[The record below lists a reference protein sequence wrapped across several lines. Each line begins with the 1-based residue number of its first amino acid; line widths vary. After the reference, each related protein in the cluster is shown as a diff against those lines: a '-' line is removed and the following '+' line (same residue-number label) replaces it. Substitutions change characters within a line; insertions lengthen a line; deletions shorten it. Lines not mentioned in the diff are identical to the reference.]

1 MIKQKIIVPLITTLG
16 AVLALKAGEVFKEKL
31 DKKT

>member
-16 AVLALKAGEVFKEKL
+16 AVIALKAGEVLKEKL
-31 DKKT
+31 ERKT